1 MLLRRSVL
9 ASAGLLLASSFLAF
23 AQEPQAPAPGS
34 SDQVQKERPFG
45 RRQRDGANRNRFGF
59 GLEEL
64 NLTEQQKQQ
73 AHAIL
78 QRHLEST
85 RAQREELFKLREKR
99 TAQTLTAE
107 DGERAKALHQQLS
120 DSMQSVR
127 AEINGI
133 LTPEQRT
140 QLDQLEAQRKD
151 RREEMLKRRE
161 DRNRV
166 PRQ

>member
-1 MLLRRSVL
+1 ML

-23 AQEPQAPAPGS
+23 SQEPQAPAPGS
-34 SDQVQKERPFG
+34 PDQVQKERRFG
-45 RRQRDGANRNRFGF
+45 GRERDGAHRNRFGF
-59 GLEEL
+59 GLEQL
-64 NLTEQQKQQ
+64 NLTEQQKEQ

-78 QRHLEST
+78 QRHMENT
-85 RAQREELFKLREKR
+85 RAQREELMKLREKR

-107 DGERAKALHQQLS
+107 DEERAKALHQQLN

-140 QLDQLEAQRKD
+140 QLDQLEAQRKN
-151 RREEMLKRRE
+151 RREEMPKRPE
-161 DRNRV
+161 GGNRV
-166 PRQ
+166 PQQ